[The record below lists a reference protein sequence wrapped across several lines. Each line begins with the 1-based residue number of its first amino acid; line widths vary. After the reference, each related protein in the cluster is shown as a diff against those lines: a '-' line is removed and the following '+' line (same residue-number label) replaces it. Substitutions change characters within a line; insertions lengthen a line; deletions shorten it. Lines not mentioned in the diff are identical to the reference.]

1 MPEYMTAEQLKEY
14 VQSMPDDEIL
24 QVTVEAKED
33 SYERDSREQ
42 A

>member
-1 MPEYMTAEQLKEY
+1 MPEYMTPEQLKEY

-24 QVTVEAKED
+24 QVTVEAGED
-33 SYERDSREQ
+33 SYERDNRKQ

>member
-1 MPEYMTAEQLKEY
+1 MPEYMTLEQLKEY

-24 QVTVEAKED
+24 QVTVEAGED
-33 SYERDSREQ
+33 SYERDNREQ

>member
-14 VQSMPDDEIL
+14 VQSLPDDEIL
-24 QVTVEAKED
+24 QVTVEAEED
-33 SYERDSREQ
+33 SYEWDSREQ

>member
-24 QVTVEAKED
+24 QVTVEAEED
-33 SYERDSREQ
+33 SYEGDSREQ

>member
-1 MPEYMTAEQLKEY
+1 MPEYMTLEQLKEY

-24 QVTVEAKED
+24 QVTVEAGED
-33 SYERDSREQ
+33 SYERDNRKQ

>member
-1 MPEYMTAEQLKEY
+1 MPEYMTPEQLKEY

-24 QVTVEAKED
+24 QVTVEAGED
-33 SYERDSREQ
+33 SYERDNREQ

>member
-1 MPEYMTAEQLKEY
+1 MPEYMTPEQLKEY

-24 QVTVEAKED
+24 QVTVEAGEN
-33 SYERDSREQ
+33 SYERDNRKQ